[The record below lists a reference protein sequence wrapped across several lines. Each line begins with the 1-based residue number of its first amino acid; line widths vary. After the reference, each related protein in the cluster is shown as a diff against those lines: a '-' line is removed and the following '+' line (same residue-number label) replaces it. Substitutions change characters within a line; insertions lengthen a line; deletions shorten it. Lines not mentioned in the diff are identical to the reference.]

1 MYRMDTF
8 STDGTNNLLGNGQSK
23 LEINGSNEF
32 AATDMHSLLEE
43 AKNMQQDIIRLSA
56 MLWYLRQSQLNAVK
70 KEFINSK
77 EVMDYLRISKR
88 TLQNYRDKKI
98 VRFYRINGSLV
109 YRRSEIIELAKINA
123 NGEQGEPFNPKQ
135 CDNS

>member
-1 MYRMDTF
+1 MDTF
-8 STDGTNNLLGNGQSK
+8 STDGTNNPLGNGQSK
-23 LEINGSNEF
+23 LEINSSNEF

>member
-1 MYRMDTF
+1 MDTF